1 MQTQQLEAP
10 EEVSRPVLA
19 GSQAPEVSKRP
30 TDDETILLLTMEIDA
45 IIKDRDAIMKDRDA
59 HCIIPSARLVI
70 QCNPCTDPDTPES
83 KLLNAAFR
91 IANGLLRN
99 PVVHNSLIEVG
110 VSAAVLNKESLKVV
124 FEDPYE
130 TFADDESPYACAWID
145 PKKHGAYTIVADLNL
160 LKRYEKIWN
169 KPGDAAEKERRRIE
183 FFIGWKI
190 AFQGLGKLGF
200 RWKNPKYMYLR
211 IPKGVFGVMSGP
223 FVEKQVGGG
232 EFGIIHGAPKRWG
245 GQEISGIHVKG
256 RRVREQYIER
266 VCNECRLEE
275 PNFKSLLP
283 VKACCAPFKR
293 SRGQYMLLT
302 AASFSESDDDAL
314 DAADAQSV
322 PCGKNQFMIRGN
334 GCGLRFWPKPGALRP
349 AVSAPPEEATAR
361 LRKRPSPDGPERAA
375 PAAARLRADA

>member
-1 MQTQQLEAP
+1 
-10 EEVSRPVLA
+10 
-19 GSQAPEVSKRP
+19 
-30 TDDETILLLTMEIDA
+30 
-45 IIKDRDAIMKDRDA
+45 MKDRDA

-70 QCNPCTDPDTPES
+70 HCNPCTDPDTPES
-83 KLLNAAFR
+83 KLLNAAIR
-91 IANGLLRN
+91 IANGLLQN
-99 PVVHNSLIEVG
+99 SVVHNSLIEVG

-160 LKRYEKIWN
+160 LKRYEKLHSS
-169 KPGDAAEKERRRIE
+169 AANA
-183 FFIGWKI
+183 GA
-190 AFQGLGKLGF
+190 AF
-200 RWKNPKYMYLR
+200 
-211 IPKGVFGVMSGP
+211 
-223 FVEKQVGGG
+223 
-232 EFGIIHGAPKRWG
+232 
-245 GQEISGIHVKG
+245 
-256 RRVREQYIER
+256 
-266 VCNECRLEE
+266 VCSECRLEE

-293 SRGQYMLLT
+293 SRGQYMLST
-302 AASFSESDDDAL
+302 AASLSESDDDAL

-334 GCGLRFWPKPGALRP
+334 GCGLRFWPKPVALRP
-349 AVSAPPEEATAR
+349 AVSAEEATAR